1 MTKQNNKSIL
11 IVDDDMIAISAL
23 KNIIGSTYTIY
34 AVKNGKEAVEKA
46 KKLSPDLILLDV
58 CMPNMDGYE
67 TIARLKNSEVTKSIP
82 VIFVSSYTEGDDI
95 KNGIT
100 NGAVDYITK
109 PFSHDSVIE
118 KIEDAIRSKQ
128 LIAS

>member
-34 AVKNGKEAVEKA
+34 AVKTGKEAVEKA

-58 CMPNMDGYE
+58 CMPSMDGYE
-67 TIARLKNSEVTKSIP
+67 TIHRLKKSEVTKDIP
-82 VIFVSSYTEGDDI
+82 VIFVSSYAEGDDI
-95 KNGIT
+95 ENGIT

-109 PFSHDSVIE
+109 PFSHDSVIN
-118 KIEDAIRSKQ
+118 KIKDAIKSKN

>member
-1 MTKQNNKSIL
+1 MTKNKSIL
-11 IVDDDMIAISAL
+11 IVDDDMVAISAL

-67 TIARLKNSEVTKSIP
+67 TIHKLKNSEITKDIP
-82 VIFVSSYTEGDDI
+82 VIFVSSYAEGDDI
-95 KNGIT
+95 INGII

-109 PFSHDSVIE
+109 PFSHDCVIN
-118 KIEDAIRSKQ
+118 KIKEAM
-128 LIAS
+128 